1 MLAVKIESM
10 SYDILFVLRKNN
22 NNKNK
27 NNNNICHRAPA
38 LASLTSLS
46 VSRSTSTPSD
56 NTTADDD
63 DDDYDTPLTA
73 NEMASMESARLASAT
88 PPISLTTSD
97 DPVSKFRKLKDIM
110 WIREAVEDV
119 TAAEFA
125 CSVEGS
131 SEGEKD
137 ASLRRKRK
145 RAVDYEKM
153 LSNLDRRVQ
162 DMIPGFIGADDDVG
176 DEIGKLDKN
185 KGMGRFAYTPE
196 QRAELLRQ
204 VIKTRR
210 GLVEIIKGHRE
221 EEAEEA
227 MDEEEGGFGFE
238 LPEIPELRVD
248 IPKEDDAAGSAGPKL
263 YVRDDGTVDWEGT
276 LQDRAA
282 LRQFGGAVWARIN
295 GQIPDELPD
304 EEDDSVGASKT
315 GSQSHG
321 GKTAVTAKIEETPAI
336 RNAREELT
344 RLQEELKRE
353 TRAHKK
359 LLSSGILEGQA
370 VANVRLASLDPEL
383 RNKIRLS
390 AEELHLKEKEVSY
403 QSLVYDLERIYTY
416 LSTELGNPST
426 KGYVPLQDRLNVAE
440 YGLLEGQVENC
451 SRELNEKGSLDA
463 DILAVIT
470 EQMTDFKRRLGVDY
484 YVTGL
489 TYDKEAIQIW
499 LSDIL
504 RKTKDGLMFY
514 VKGCKLF
521 WNDLVYCS
529 SLIARAAQGYTLKPR
544 EVRTLRRTFKDIITF
559 IPVVIILIIPL
570 SPVGHVLVFGAIQR
584 FFPDFFPS
592 CFTEQ
597 RQNLLQLYETTEY
610 SEFTIN
616 ESIQERFTRFL
627 EAGVYLVASKSQEL
641 YTSISTPSTDD
652 DSDQSDGRKS

>member
-1 MLAVKIESM
+1 VNELTQSSPCCV
-10 SYDILFVLRKNN
+10 N